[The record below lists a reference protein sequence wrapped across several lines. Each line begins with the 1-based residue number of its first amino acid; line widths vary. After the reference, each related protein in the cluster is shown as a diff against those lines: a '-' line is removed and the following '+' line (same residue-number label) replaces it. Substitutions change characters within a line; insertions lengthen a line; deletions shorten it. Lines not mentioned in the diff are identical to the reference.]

1 MAIASTDLLAVI
13 FVNHLLILV
22 VFRDCELGD
31 GGAETEHCP
40 QEVWWIRTQL
50 NRPFKA
56 WGGCGF
62 LPLKEISPS

>member
-1 MAIASTDLLAVI
+1 MAIACTDLLAVI

-56 WGGCGF
+56 WAVVGSC
-62 LPLKEISPS
+62 P

>member
-1 MAIASTDLLAVI
+1 MDLLAVI

-56 WGGCGF
+56 
-62 LPLKEISPS
+62 